1 MKKIILFFVLTTVF
15 LFLTAFVTVNASIET
30 DGCDYI
36 MLDRESFTIDNNWT
50 ASDHNYGYNGKSVT
64 MRAGSYGVTTS
75 AYFQAEKSTEYKVW
89 ARAADYQ
96 PEPGVRSTHIQINN
110 GYVEKKAGAY
120 AEKNTSNTNLVW
132 NWECLGTVKL
142 NKDVVNKMT
151 LHADHTFSRFDC
163 VVLTDSTSYMPTDED
178 VSNKRINCLQLSSSY
193 NYNEALF
200 PKTASYC
207 INADG
212 FSYQGTWV
220 TNGGVLDVS
229 GGARD
234 FFFKS
239 YLTGVW
245 NYSNVVVED
254 AVSKPYI
261 FEEGDY
267 YVWVRTGMPSASGE
281 KRPRIQMEI
290 NGVLTKGFNEYN
302 AEKEGFTWTNLG
314 AFHFNKGNN
323 RIALKDLIRY
333 YARINCVYITKEGDV
348 PPSSY
353 FDTFQKQ
360 YTHLNLIVDS
370 IDIMEYPKYVQNDNL
385 TPLSTASIS
394 NENITVD
401 FYNVNDGTHSFVQNK
416 VTYKGDVLKNRSD
429 RFVRQLY
436 RYGAALL
443 KSHERGSPILK
454 VTPVVP
460 MTTAEGDWTVDTA
473 WGVPANKMWT
483 NVGKF
488 NVSNKTAYDIKGET
502 VVAKLNIPSDGYYYG
517 VTRGNSYDG
526 NTKRGYTVK
535 VDGVNL
541 TTSSA
546 KHYFNITNAEQ
557 KKFAFSY
564 NSDPIYLK
572 KGIVEVE
579 MTSYDEFPMRTS
591 FFSLIPAKNTEELEE
606 TIGKLTN
613 YNTAISMLGGDAL
626 EKSLPGEIPITT
638 TGYPHPITYDYVVHI
653 EGVEDVEYGY
663 QTAEVTRMGIGEWL
677 IPVSAVQTSKNKVT
691 IKYSNYYV
699 DATEVWELSEEAEEP
714 QVTFTVTAKKRGSF
728 AIVVPTHN
736 DYDESQYE
744 YALAPMQY
752 RGHGMPDK
760 SLLITEQYMFT
771 PMVSVSLPTENDVV
785 PGKQITYGYT
795 FEPSWIEN
803 RWVYKD
809 DYEFGATM
817 RGSTIEGMNK
827 VLPSIVAPAQG
838 GRKSSFSIG
847 DTYTFKF
854 RPIYRTDDWYGTFEH
869 VISDLFE
876 FRDYRENYYNSVTD
890 AILNTTELMMD
901 DFYGGW
907 DDNSMGFWNMEG
919 RGFVSNSSPLA
930 MVQRYLLSDNE
941 EILRERTIPTVI
953 SSLTRATHFKADMN
967 AGGATN
973 GYVGGSDSW
982 PTKVTGTPSSYFGAS
997 VIGGIYEMSNGTIQ
1011 NAKTAAEKLVNKIDP
1026 EEASSGNYISD
1037 LVAMYKYT
1045 GEEKY
1050 LSDAIKVADNYLVEM
1065 NKTIQSSTPRD
1076 YSNFAYVSFMPFL
1089 SGLIDVYEVTGEQ
1102 KYLDAAEYAG
1112 QVVLTLIW
1120 TVGIDGERAYE
1131 NMVLN
1136 SETVGTRPFMKDHN
1150 FWWHGDFQWRPGVDL
1165 DENFMPTEV
1174 SEVSASVHELRQLGF
1189 DEIEEEIV
1197 PAWVPSRVGIGLE
1210 QPSTFYGQSLN
1221 MIMSNWSPDMMRLAE
1236 YTGNELFEA
1245 AARNAI
1251 VGRFGTY
1258 PGYYLDRFVTLQMK
1272 ENYHRDSPVDI
1283 SSVYWHHI
1291 PPFMSMIED
1300 FVIAQAWNW
1309 SDKQIEFPSI
1319 RQQGYAYFNNKQYGH
1334 EPGKFFNEDN
1344 MWLWIDSDVVNTNSV
1359 NIDWIAAKKDG
1370 VMGIALMNASP
1381 ETITTEIELGE
1392 KADSDYCGKIR
1403 VYSADGSYKYVDAA
1417 EGKFTVTVPGHS
1429 LVAPIIY
1436 SKEIREPS
1444 FANNEYIQIANT
1456 VTDVAHS
1463 DVTGGGF
1470 LMQFNPSTY
1479 YAHIYVQNTFKD
1491 ETSTKAVS
1499 KIEVEYSFGDS
1510 KNKFTASDNVYP
1522 FETTIEALDQN
1533 AESPI
1538 HYVVK
1543 TFDTDGKLL
1552 ETSKLYTLT
1561 PMICEEKDKVVYSGN
1576 TIVLTGRNVQSQMSD
1591 EAPGNSWDHKNYI
1604 LNKFGYYAQ
1613 NAEDTT
1619 ITISVPESG
1628 TYYIYA
1634 NIRAGHSSYPSKRST
1649 ILSVTQNGTMQNVVD
1664 SDGNPYLFGYSTD
1677 VQEKQEE
1684 IIADDYWEKGLGVMA
1699 PIPLKLEKG
1708 FAEVHFDFNVYSG
1721 FDFFLFTNDNEVMQT
1736 LDACRVYE
1744 NCDIFKFRASD
1755 SALKEM
1761 LEGFL
1766 DHEAKTP
1773 VVEPIYNSYSS
1784 SKNTIRIDESSLKNC
1799 VSVFVYVNDALA
1811 GDAYNAFDVL
1821 KNEGMIVLDGLKNGD
1836 EIKVSVLDD
1845 HGNVSA
1851 FSEEITIVKQD
1862 GAIRPEVFA
1871 NLASGKNYN
1880 SVQDAEQANALPNGY
1895 FVMFTQDNFELNKSY
1910 TTKNDTDLF
1919 NGDKSNYYSNSS
1931 SSFTKAYSAEFV
1943 IPESED
1949 GTKKFYQFISSYLRS
1964 LNNGSP
1970 YTDNR
1975 RTQFILIDGKA
1986 LTENGLVEWN
1996 GLGTYNGTD
2005 DYKTNSYVFGS
2016 EYPHEYSYVGS
2027 TTPEADLCQNYP
2039 HSVMKGGHMW
2049 GYSPAVYLE
2058 PGVHTVDVYCVGYS
2072 NWFNT
2077 LIITEDIGYDITN
2090 LFFGGLSTRAADWSS
2105 NYNKVAKPLYTD
2117 FVSPTF
2123 VSEITYKTEGTNSV
2137 LSWDAA
2143 TDAGTGSDGKVV
2155 AYSVKVFDYDGNMVL
2170 AEETFDTSIALDNL
2184 INGTQYTVEIAAID
2198 GLANRTTISDT
2209 FTASASAYSYIRG
2222 EKSGILT
2229 LNAAADSSF
2238 VGDNLVYI
2246 VGYNKTT
2253 GKVDSIKVYPI
2264 SVDVNKSKQ
2273 IEIPNPAYKPNVS
2286 YKMFI
2291 WNKQLRPLTDF
2302 VVPQQQ

>member
-1 MKKIILFFVLTTVF
+1 MKKITLFLIVASVFLLTTVF
-15 LFLTAFVTVNASIET
+15 ATVNASTET
-30 DGCDYI
+30 EGCDYI

-50 ASDHNYGYNGKSVT
+50 ASDYNYGYNGKSAT
-64 MRAGSYGVTTS
+64 MRSGSNGATTS
-75 AYFQAEKSTEYKVW
+75 AYFKAEKTAEYKVW

-96 PEPGVRSTHIQINN
+96 PEPGARSTHIQINN
-110 GYVEKKAGAY
+110 GYVDKKAGAY
-120 AEKNTSNTNLVW
+120 AEKNASNTNLVW
-132 NWECLGTVKL
+132 EWQYLGTVKL

-151 LHADHTFSRFDC
+151 LHADHAFSRFDC
-163 VVLTDSTSYMPTDED
+163 IILTDSTSYVPNNED
-178 VSNKRINCLQLSSSY
+178 ASSKRSTCLQLSSAFD
-193 NYNEALF
+193 YNEKLF
-200 PKTASYC
+200 PETTSYC
-207 INADG
+207 ISADG
-212 FSYQGTWV
+212 FSYQGTWT

-245 NYSNVVVED
+245 NYTNVTVID
-254 AVSKPYI
+254 AIAKPYI
-261 FEEGDY
+261 LEEGDY

-290 NGVLTKGFNEYN
+290 NGILTPTFNEYN

-314 AFHFNKGNN
+314 AYHFNKGSN
-323 RIALKDLIRY
+323 RIAIKDLIRY
-333 YARINCVYITKEGDV
+333 YARFNCIYITKEGDV

-360 YTHLNLIVDS
+360 YTHLNLIADS
-370 IDIMEYPKYVQNDNL
+370 VNTIEYPKYVQNDAL

-401 FYNVNDGTHSFVQNK
+401 FYNVNDGTHSFVQNA
-416 VTYKGDVLKNRSD
+416 VTYKGDVLKNRAD
-429 RFVRQLY
+429 GYVRQFY
-436 RYGAALL
+436 RYGSSIL
-443 KSHERGSPILK
+443 KTHERGSPVLK
-454 VTPVVP
+454 VTQVVP

-483 NVGKF
+483 NVGEF
-488 NVSNKTAYDIKGET
+488 NASNKTAYDIKGET
-502 VVAKLNIPSDGYYYG
+502 IVVKLNIPSDGYYYG

-526 NTKRGYTVK
+526 NIKRGYTVK
-535 VDGVNL
+535 VDGVSL
-541 TTSSA
+541 TSSNA
-546 KHYFNITNAEQ
+546 KHYFNITNAQQ

-579 MTSYDEFPMRTS
+579 MTSFDEFPMRTS
-591 FFSLIPAKNTEELEE
+591 FFSLIPAQNTTELED
-606 TIGKLTN
+606 IIAKFTN
-613 YNTAISMLGGDAL
+613 YNAAISLLAGDAL
-626 EKSLPGEIPITT
+626 EKSVKGDIPITT
-638 TGYPHPITYDYVVHI
+638 TGYPHPITYDYVAHI
-653 EGVEDVEYGY
+653 EEIDDVMYGY
-663 QTAEVTRMGIGEWL
+663 ETSEVTRMGMGEWL
-677 IPVSAVQTSKNKVT
+677 IPVSAVQTAENKVT
-691 IKYSNYYV
+691 VKYSNYYI
-699 DATEVWELSEEAEEP
+699 DATEVWELSEDDEEP
-714 QVTFTVTAKKRGSF
+714 KVTFTITAKKRGNF
-728 AIVVPTHN
+728 AVVVPTHD
-736 DYDESQYE
+736 DYAESEYE

-771 PMVSVSLPTENDVV
+771 PMVSISLPKENNVV
-785 PGKQITYGYT
+785 PGKKITYGYT

-817 RGSTIEGMNK
+817 RGSTIEGMNN

-869 VISDLFE
+869 IISDLFE

-890 AILNTTELMMD
+890 AILNTTDLMMD
-901 DFYGGW
+901 DFYSGW

-941 EILRERTIPTVI
+941 DILRERTIPTVV

-973 GYVGGSDSW
+973 GYVGGSNSW

-997 VIGGIYEMSNGTIQ
+997 VIGGIYEMSNGTIL
-1011 NAKTAAEKLVNKIDP
+1011 NAKNAAQNLAKKIDP
-1026 EEASSGNYISD
+1026 EESSNGSYISD

-1045 GEEKY
+1045 GDQKY
-1050 LSDAIKVADNYLVEM
+1050 LSDAIRVADNYLDAM
-1065 NKTIQSSTPRD
+1065 GKTIQSATPIN
-1076 YSNFAYVSFMPFL
+1076 YSNFAYVSYMPFL
-1089 SGLIDVYEVTGEQ
+1089 SGLIDIYEVTGEQ

-1120 TVGIDGERAYE
+1120 TVGIDGERANE
-1131 NMVLN
+1131 DMVLN
-1136 SETVGTRPFMKDHN
+1136 RETVGTRPFMKDHN

-1165 DENFMPTEV
+1165 DADFMPTEV
-1174 SEVSASVHELRQLGF
+1174 SEVSASVHALRQLGF
-1189 DEIEEEIV
+1189 DEIEEEVV
-1197 PAWVPSRVGIGLE
+1197 PAWLPSRVGIGLE

-1245 AARNAI
+1245 AARNAV

-1300 FVIAQAWNW
+1300 FVISQAWNW
-1309 SDKQIEFPSI
+1309 SEKQIEFPSI

-1344 MWLWIDSDVVNTNSV
+1344 MWLWIDSDVVKTNSV

-1381 ETITTEIELGE
+1381 EAITTEIELGA
-1392 KADSDYCGKIR
+1392 KADADYNGKVR
-1403 VYSADGSYKYVDAA
+1403 LYSADGSYKYIEAKD
-1417 EGKFTVTVPGHS
+1417 GKFAVTVPGHS
-1429 LVAPIIY
+1429 LIAPIIY
-1436 SKEIREPS
+1436 SEEIQKPS
-1444 FANNEYIQIANT
+1444 FANNEYTQIENT
-1456 VTDVAHS
+1456 VTDVMHS

-1470 LMQFNPSTY
+1470 LMQFKPSSY
-1479 YAHIYVQNTFKD
+1479 FAHIYVQNTFKN
-1491 ETSTKAVS
+1491 ETSTDAVS

-1510 KNKFTASDNVYP
+1510 SNTFTATDNVYP
-1522 FETTIEALDQN
+1522 FETTIEAIDQN
-1533 AESPI
+1533 SELPI

-1543 TFDTDGKLL
+1543 IYDADGELAK
-1552 ETSKLYTLT
+1552 TSKKYTLT
-1561 PMICEEKDKVVYSGN
+1561 PLISEEKSEMVYSGN

-1591 EAPGNSWDHKNYI
+1591 EAPQNSWDHKNYI
-1604 LNKFGYYAQ
+1604 LNQFGYYAQ

-1634 NIRAGHSSYPSKRST
+1634 NVRAGHSSYPSKRNT
-1649 ILSVTQNGTMQNVVD
+1649 KLSVTQNGTTQNVVD
-1664 SDGNPYLFGYSTD
+1664 SVGNPYLFGYSSD
-1677 VQEKQEE
+1677 VQNKYEE
-1684 IIADDYWEKGLGVMA
+1684 IVAADYWENGLGVMA
-1699 PIPLKLEKG
+1699 PVPIKLEKG
-1708 FAEVHFDFNVYSG
+1708 LAEVHFDFDVYSG

-1736 LDACRVYE
+1736 LDARRVYE
-1744 NCDIFKFRASD
+1744 NCDIFKFRTSD
-1755 SALKEM
+1755 SLLKEV

-1766 DHEAKTP
+1766 DHEAKAP
-1773 VVEPIYNSYSS
+1773 LVEPIYDAYSS
-1784 SKNTIRIDESSLKNC
+1784 PETTIRIDDDTLKNNT
-1799 VSVFVYVNDALA
+1799 SVFVYVNDVLK
-1811 GDAYNAFDVL
+1811 DDVYNVSDVL
-1821 KNEGMIVLDGLKNGD
+1821 ENDGQIVLDGLKNGD
-1836 EIKVSVLDD
+1836 KVKVSVLDD
-1845 HGNVSA
+1845 HGNTSPY
-1851 FSEEITIVKQD
+1851 SKEITIVKQD
-1862 GAIRPEVFA
+1862 GAIRPSVFA
-1871 NLASGKNYN
+1871 NLATGKNYS
-1880 SVQDAEQANALPNGY
+1880 SVQDAEQANVLPNGY
-1895 FVMFTQDNFELNKSY
+1895 FAMLTQDNFVLNEKY

-1931 SSFTKAYSAEFV
+1931 VSFTKAYSTEIV
-1943 IPESED
+1943 IPESPD

-1970 YTDNR
+1970 YTDSR
-1975 RTQFILIDGKA
+1975 RTQFILVDGKA
-1986 LTENGLVEWN
+1986 VTENGLVEWN
-1996 GLGTYNGTD
+1996 GLGNYDGTD

-2039 HSVMKGGHMW
+2039 HTVAKGGHMW

-2058 PGVHTVDVYCVGYS
+2058 PGVHTIDVYCVGYS

-2077 LIITEDIGYDITN
+2077 LIITEDIGYDITE
-2090 LFFGGLSTRAADWSS
+2090 LFFGGLSTRAANWSS
-2105 NYNKVAKPLYTD
+2105 NYNNVAKPLYTD
-2117 FVSPTF
+2117 FVKPAFDSKI
-2123 VSEITYKTEGTNSV
+2123 SYKADGANSV
-2137 LSWDAA
+2137 LSWNAA
-2143 TDAGTGSDGKVV
+2143 TDSGTGSEGCVI
-2155 AYSVKVFDYDGNMVL
+2155 AYTVKVSDCDDNVVFEEDTFGNSVVL
-2170 AEETFDTSIALDNL
+2170 NNLVSGIEYTAEVSA
-2184 INGTQYTVEIAAID
+2184 VD
-2198 GLANRTTISDT
+2198 GLGNKSVVSNT
-2209 FTASASAYSYIRG
+2209 FTVSPSAYSYVCG
-2222 EKSGILT
+2222 EKSGVLT
-2229 LNAAADSSF
+2229 LNASADSSF
-2238 VGDNLVYI
+2238 AGNNLVYV

-2253 GKVDSIKVYPI
+2253 GKVDSIKMYPI
-2264 SVDVNKSKQ
+2264 SVGVNKMKQ
-2273 IEIPNPAYKPNVS
+2273 IEIPNPTYKPNVS

-2291 WNKQLRPLTDF
+2291 WNEQLRPLTDF
-2302 VVPQQQ
+2302 VVPW